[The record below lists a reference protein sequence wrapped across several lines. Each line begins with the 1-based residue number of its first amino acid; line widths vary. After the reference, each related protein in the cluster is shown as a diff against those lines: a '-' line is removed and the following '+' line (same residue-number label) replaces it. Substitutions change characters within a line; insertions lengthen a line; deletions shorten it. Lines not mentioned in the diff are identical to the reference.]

1 MDSSQK
7 RNRDRKQRQKRE
19 EKELR
24 KKERAQQKLLP
35 RVENLDLPGGDPD
48 AHAGAEL
55 ERSERPLQE

>member
-24 KKERAQQKLLP
+24 KKERAQQKLLGVP
-35 RVENLDLPGGDPD
+35 YPDLPGGDPD
-48 AHAGAEL
+48 ANAEAEL
-55 ERSERPLQE
+55 ERSEPPLQE